1 MKLLSFADF
10 VTRTPQGN
18 YEDRLRSFRN
28 HRHKLL
34 YFLLLLSFRKLPNL
48 SSRKDETLL
57 KVKRFQCREACKFT
71 DLRRILLIII
81 YLPGDRSNYTVR
93 RSAYILDNY
102 SMHILTIRRL
112 VLWIVLSGY
121 LLYCKCT
128 SWLTITR
135 LKRNNRGERKW
146 KFYFAVFRD
155 TFPY

>member
-28 HRHKLL
+28 HKLL

-48 SSRKDETLL
+48 SSRKDKTLV
-57 KVKRFQCREACKFT
+57 KVKRFQCREAYKFT

-93 RSAYILDNY
+93 RPAYILDNY

-112 VLWIVLSGY
+112 ALWIVLSGY